1 MKVDIQEK
9 YLFMLILLVNDN
21 TNQKLINE
29 YLEFLKDNKNKLE
42 EIYKE
47 DFENYE
53 NELSFYLNI
62 IKVEDAFKILKET
75 KKSQKDELITFMD
88 DLLKYKE
95 KTTNEFENYLN
106 SFEEFYKKAKYY
118 NMPEDLENEELCYY
132 GYLHLIKYSLN
143 NLSKL
148 IKEKKMKIETDDS
161 IDKDMKIK
169 KKKKIVNDELDL
181 LIHKTSK
188 TRDYITQ
195 NQYNFDEIRYLIILL
210 VQSINENEFN
220 FGYNLITSKKINEND
235 IAEFKKKNEIDKK
248 YNIKYEKNYDYICLK
263 NLPLYPNN
271 IVYSKKI
278 YNYEYYKKKYEEKYH
293 LSLVKQFYKNILPLQ
308 CFKSI
313 YSALYSDEYYPFE
326 DQNYTNEF
334 IDKHYHFIP
343 MKLEESNRMT
353 DKFSMD
359 MFIVSFLPK
368 VEGKGSCDKLD
379 QKLLREGLII
389 NTSNHEIGHV
399 FVMDHFFM
407 ENARIPIETPR
418 KKTLDAEGGYYIEY
432 ALFGRMLE
440 IINVEQA
447 LYLLNENNYK
457 KTYLEFQEGFN
468 NIKKEDLIIE
478 GTFKEMFKDIKLEEI
493 YSDIKKNLYLPSNP
507 NKFKEKIIVRSLKN
521 DVIGRRISD
530 EAYNEM
536 YKKYS

>member
-1 MKVDIQEK
+1 
-9 YLFMLILLVNDN
+9 
-21 TNQKLINE
+21 
-29 YLEFLKDNKNKLE
+29 
-42 EIYKE
+42 
-47 DFENYE
+47 
-53 NELSFYLNI
+53 
-62 IKVEDAFKILKET
+62 
-75 KKSQKDELITFMD
+75 
-88 DLLKYKE
+88 
-95 KTTNEFENYLN
+95 
-106 SFEEFYKKAKYY
+106 
-118 NMPEDLENEELCYY
+118 
-132 GYLHLIKYSLN
+132 
-143 NLSKL
+143 
-148 IKEKKMKIETDDS
+148 
-161 IDKDMKIK
+161 
-169 KKKKIVNDELDL
+169 
-181 LIHKTSK
+181 
-188 TRDYITQ
+188 
-195 NQYNFDEIRYLIILL
+195 
-210 VQSINENEFN
+210 
-220 FGYNLITSKKINEND
+220 
-235 IAEFKKKNEIDKK
+235 
-248 YNIKYEKNYDYICLK
+248 
-263 NLPLYPNN
+263 
-271 IVYSKKI
+271 
-278 YNYEYYKKKYEEKYH
+278 
-293 LSLVKQFYKNILPLQ
+293 
-308 CFKSI
+308 
-313 YSALYSDEYYPFE
+313 
-326 DQNYTNEF
+326 
-334 IDKHYHFIP
+334 
-343 MKLEESNRMT
+343 MKLEESNGMT

-368 VEGKGSCDKLD
+368 VEGKGSCDKLA

-389 NTSNHEIGHV
+389 NTSNHEIGHA

-440 IINVEQA
+440 IINMEQA